1 MNFKVGQKVRIVAT
15 GQVRLIAWVDLF
27 GGQFYRL
34 DNDYL
39 YTEEELQAVED

>member
-1 MNFKVGQKVRIVAT
+1 MKFKVGQKVRVIAT
-15 GQVRLIAWVDLF
+15 GQAYSIAWVDLF

-39 YTEEELQAVED
+39 YTEEELEPVED